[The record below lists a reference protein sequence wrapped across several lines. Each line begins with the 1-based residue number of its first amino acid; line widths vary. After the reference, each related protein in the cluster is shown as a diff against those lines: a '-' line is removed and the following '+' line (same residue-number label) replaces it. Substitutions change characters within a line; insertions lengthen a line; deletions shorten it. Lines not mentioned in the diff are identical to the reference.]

1 MQQKHLYEYA
11 IVRVV
16 PKVER
21 EEFVN
26 TGVIVFCKK
35 QKFLRMLYLIN
46 ERKIRTLMPGADLEE
61 ITKNIG
67 AFYTIAAGDC
77 NGGPIACLDEAER
90 FRWLTAVRSASIQTS
105 RPHPGVCYDLEKALL
120 TLFQDMVGE

>member
-16 PKVER
+16 PVVER

-26 TGVIVFCKK
+26 AGVILFCKK
-35 QKFLRMLYLIN
+35 EKFLRMYYQLH
-46 ERKIRTLMPGADLEE
+46 EDKIFALMPDADMEE
-61 ITKNIG
+61 IKKNLE
-67 AFYTIAAGDC
+67 AFRNVADGKKE
-77 NGGPIACLDEAER
+77 GSPIAHLDEAER

-105 RPHPGVCYDLEKALL
+105 RPHPGVCDNLEETIKM
-120 TLFQDMVGE
+120 LFQEMVG